1 MGGKGMEDLT
11 FLKDYRDDKVSRS
24 SLNTLMQL
32 NCGYSLEPWYAMGY
46 WQEQY
51 IPYSYAKGTQIVANI
66 SVYKQDIL
74 YQGEQKSAIRLEHI
88 LLHPQYHYKNL
99 LQKLMGYIIE
109 EYKEQVDC
117 IYLIANEAVT
127 PLYPKLG
134 FRYIE
139 DVQTC
144 IHVDKIQKGRAPILV
159 SYENLAQRVK
169 EYPETFT
176 VLSKGLKSKNDFLRR
191 NFDYINIQDF
201 NIYYFEDINTY
212 VTTQVQEDTLN
223 IMDILSEQKINLDD
237 IITGLKAVYEFNK
250 VRMYSD
256 IPYEGCG
263 EVLEEV
269 GSQLLFIK
277 DSLMQ
282 EENLFPIFVS

>member
-1 MGGKGMEDLT
+1 MEDLI
-11 FLKDYRDDKVSRS
+11 FLKNYRDDKASRS

-32 NCGYSLEPWYAMGY
+32 NCGYSLEAWYAMGY

-51 IPYSYAKGTQIVANI
+51 IPYSFAKGTQIVANI

-74 YQGEQKSAIRLEHI
+74 YEGEQKSAIRLEHI

-99 LQKLMGYIIE
+99 LQKLMEYIIE
-109 EYKEQVDC
+109 EYKEQVDF

-139 DVQTC
+139 DIQTC
-144 IHVDKIQKGRAPILV
+144 IQVDKIEQGKAPILV
-159 SYENLAQRVK
+159 SYENLVQNVK
-169 EYPETFT
+169 QYPETFT

-191 NFDYINIQDF
+191 NFDYMNIYDLS
-201 NIYYFEDINTY
+201 IYYFEEMNTY
-212 VTTQVQEDTLN
+212 VTIQIQEDTLN
-223 IMDILSEQKINLDD
+223 IMDILSKQKIDLDY
-237 IITGLKAVYEFNK
+237 IITGLKAVHKFKK

-269 GSQLLFIK
+269 GSQLLFVK
-277 DSLMQ
+277 DELT
-282 EENLFPIFVS
+282 EKENLFPIFIS